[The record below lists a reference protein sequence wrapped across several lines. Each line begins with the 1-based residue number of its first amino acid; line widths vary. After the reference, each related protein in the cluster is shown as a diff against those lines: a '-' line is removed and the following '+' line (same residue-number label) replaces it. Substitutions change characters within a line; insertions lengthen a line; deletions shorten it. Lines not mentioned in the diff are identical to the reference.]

1 MHGGLGD
8 PEAHLHA
15 AGEGAGDQVLEH
27 LVLAVDRHPAAGQ
40 LGDRDAGGVTGAA
53 QVDAVVREPL
63 PGQPPAAA
71 QLVHEVDR
79 VLLQQPGAV
88 ARLDVLAGAVL
99 QDHALDPR
107 PLERQSQGQAGRP
120 RADDR
125 DLRPHRLRLC
135 DAEPPVA
142 DETPTRYAREPEGT
156 HPPLDHPPYRSTALR
171 HPLRPLVYL
180 PHTITEIT
188 GPQLGPELVHGER
201 DSDLTAQHEGCPI
214 GERII
219 VSGRVL
225 DTEGK
230 PLRDT
235 LVEIWQANAAGRY
248 RHVWDRWP
256 AELDPNFSGA
266 GRALTDAEGRYRFI
280 TIKPGP
286 YPWGNHD
293 NAWRPAH
300 IHFSLLGRAF
310 AQRLVTQMYFPG
322 DPLMESDPIF
332 NSVRDPAA
340 RARMICRFRLEESVD
355 HWALAYEFDI
365 RLRGP
370 AATPFEEAH

>member
-1 MHGGLGD
+1 MSED
-8 PEAHLHA
+8 TSASYF
-15 AGEGAGDQVLEH
+15 
-27 LVLAVDRHPAAGQ
+27 
-40 LGDRDAGGVTGAA
+40 
-53 QVDAVVREPL
+53 REP
-63 PGQPPAAA
+63 G
-71 QLVHEVDR
+71 
-79 VLLQQPGAV
+79 GA
-88 ARLDVLAGAVL
+88 
-99 QDHALDPR
+99 
-107 PLERQSQGQAGRP
+107 
-120 RADDR
+120 
-125 DLRPHRLRLC
+125 
-135 DAEPPVA
+135 
-142 DETPTRYAREPEGT
+142 
-156 HPPLDHPPYRSTALR
+156 HPPLDYPPYKSTALR
-171 HPLRPLVYL
+171 HPKQPLVYL

-188 GPQLGPELVHGER
+188 GPQLGSELVREN
-201 DSDLTAQHEGCPI
+201 DNDLLAQHDGTPI
-214 GERII
+214 GERIV

-266 GRALTDAEGRYRFI
+266 GRTLTDEQGRYRFV

-286 YPWGNHD
+286 YPWGNHY

-322 DPLMESDPIF
+322 DPLFEFDPIF
-332 NSVRDPAA
+332 NSVRDAAA
-340 RARMICRFRLEESVD
+340 RERMISRFSIRDSLP

-365 RLRGP
+365 YLRGP
-370 AATPFEEAH
+370 AATRFEDAN